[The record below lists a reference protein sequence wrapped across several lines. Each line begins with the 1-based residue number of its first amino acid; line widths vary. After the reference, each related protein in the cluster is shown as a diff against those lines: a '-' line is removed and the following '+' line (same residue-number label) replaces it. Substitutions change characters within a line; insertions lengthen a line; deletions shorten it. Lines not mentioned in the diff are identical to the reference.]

1 MIILGA
7 SDHVNSGAAI
17 VIDGRVVAAVNEE
30 RLVRKKMVFGVPR
43 KSIEIVLKLAGIKA
57 SEVDR
62 VAISTIN
69 SHLINGYLEFHGW
82 FQLDRGLMKQLFFS
96 TGSKLSSLRPY
107 FPFLETLY
115 YRLRE
120 PVFHHRRTA
129 LKKIL
134 AEEFDIRCPVHFL
147 DHHFAHACSAYLS
160 SGYDDA
166 LRESNQT
173 CCIWRASLQR
183 YFESAYNLWEWN
195 DR

>member
-1 MIILGA
+1 
-7 SDHVNSGAAI
+7 
-17 VIDGRVVAAVNEE
+17 
-30 RLVRKKMVFGVPR
+30 MVFGVPR
-43 KSIEIVLKLAGIKA
+43 KSIEIVPKLAGIKA

-129 LKKIL
+129 LKRYWRRNSTFDAPFTFWIIIL
-134 AEEFDIRCPVHFL
+134 LMPVLHIYPVVMMM
-147 DHHFAHACSAYLS
+147 H
-160 SGYDDA
+160 
-166 LRESNQT
+166 
-173 CCIWRASLQR
+173 W
-183 YFESAYNLWEWN
+183 W
-195 DR
+195 